1 MLWLK
6 FGCFNILYRWKINI
20 NLITFS
26 NDKLILIQF
35 QRILGKYFET
45 LALDIQV
52 VSEGKIKQS
61 WHIEDWST
69 ALDQA
74 LYGKPIPDFGLD
86 DAYITY

>member
-1 MLWLK
+1 MFYFK
-6 FGCFNILYRWKINI
+6 IFGAQ
-20 NLITFS
+20 FS
-26 NDKLILIQF
+26 F
-35 QRILGKYFET
+35 FLGKYFET

-52 VSEGKIKQS
+52 ISGGKIKQS

-74 LYGKPIPDFGLD
+74 LYDKPIPDFGLD

>member
-1 MLWLK
+1 MLLAFAFIKNFLSW
-6 FGCFNILYRWKINI
+6 R
-20 NLITFS
+20 
-26 NDKLILIQF
+26 
-35 QRILGKYFET
+35 LGKYFET